1 MWFDAD
7 KFLIQHDALTVMW
20 FIIFFYHFQFAHRAF
35 CSLCLWFLSRGAEM
49 SLPPFNPV
57 LRWEHSPPALHCK
70 CPGKEPGKSSRATK
84 PSHGW
89 LFPLSTFLLFTQS
102 SSCKR
107 ASTGDPQDGE
117 RAGPSGI
124 QEVPQSQK
132 GSGQPGSC
140 HQRIKR
146 ANLHHTSLQLNLRGP
161 KPWKRGTRIKAQL
174 TA

>member
-49 SLPPFNPV
+49 SLPPFNPG
-57 LRWEHSPPALHCK
+57 LRWEYSPPALHCK

-117 RAGPSGI
+117 RAGPSEAPRTEKEQVHRGCKRCPRVRKEAASLEAVI
-124 QEVPQSQK
+124 N
-132 GSGQPGSC
+132 GSREQ
-140 HQRIKR
+140 I
-146 ANLHHTSLQLNLRGP
+146 
-161 KPWKRGTRIKAQL
+161 
-174 TA
+174 